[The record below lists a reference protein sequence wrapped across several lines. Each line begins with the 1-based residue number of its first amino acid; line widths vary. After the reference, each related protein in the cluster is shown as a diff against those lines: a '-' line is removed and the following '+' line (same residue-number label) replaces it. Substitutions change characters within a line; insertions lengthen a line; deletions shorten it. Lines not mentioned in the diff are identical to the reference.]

1 VPLAIETSRLL
12 FGVDREAGDPLSFA
26 FSFAD
31 EHLGTD
37 LAAEFKRDDT
47 WSALIEESPAFVLA
61 HGARSKRSSERK
73 ANIHPIAII
82 AASKPSLWTVAAASS
97 AVIGR
102 TSLNARDS
110 GLAAAASLAVLTI
123 ARQVPAHLLS
133 RKDVAHGSPNEPH
146 KKRDN

>member
-61 HGARSKRSSERK
+61 HGARIEAKLRAK
-73 ANIHPIAII
+73 G
-82 AASKPSLWTVAAASS
+82 KYPSHCDNCGQQTVPMDGGSCELC
-97 AVIGR
+97 GHW
-102 TSLNARDS
+102 
-110 GLAAAASLAVLTI
+110 
-123 ARQVPAHLLS
+123 Q
-133 RKDVAHGSPNEPH
+133 DVT
-146 KKRDN
+146 